1 MLFETKQIWI
11 KTRTN
16 LHVGDSGT
24 NFDIVD
30 KKVQRDSISELPI
43 INASSLKGAIKD
55 HMRTFKLEKNQ
66 KSEDLEKIEYEAFEK
81 LFGDDMQGLVR
92 FLDTYLLFLP
102 LRANN
107 KPFYHVTSKANLLSA
122 VEFFESLGVEI
133 KEESKE
139 EINKLKDNSVLNST
153 EVAYIEDTKCE
164 PLEINIERLL
174 SFIPS
179 TIRPKDIAIFSNN
192 DFIDVVKHL
201 PIIARNKIKD
211 GKSDNLW
218 YEEIVPR
225 ESIFYTAML
234 NYNNFGKSS
243 EFKYKKGFQAF
254 YKCLQNNL
262 IQVGA
267 NASIGFGL
275 CKFEVMETQ
284 NVQ

>member
-1 MLFETKQIWI
+1 MLFKTKQIFI
-11 KTRTN
+11 KTKTN

-24 NFDIVD
+24 NFDIID

-55 HMRTFKLEKNQ
+55 YARLFVTQESK
-66 KSEDLEKIEYEAFEK
+66 DLNNIDKEAFDK
-81 LFGDDMQGLVR
+81 IFGDDMQGLIR
-92 FLDTYLLFLP
+92 FLDSFLLFIP

-107 KPFYHVTSKANLLSA
+107 KPFYHVTSKESLLNT

-133 KEESKE
+133 KEESKQ
-139 EINKLKDNSVLNST
+139 EINKLKDNIVLNST

-164 PLEINIERLL
+164 PLEINIEKLL

-179 TIRPKDIAIFSNN
+179 TIRPKDIAIFKND

-201 PIIARNKIKD
+201 PIIARNKLKD

-234 NYNNFGKSS
+234 DYNNFGTSS
-243 EFKYKKGFQAF
+243 EFKYKKGFEAF
-254 YKCLQNNL
+254 YNILQKDFVQ
-262 IQVGA
+262 IGA

-275 CKFEVMETQ
+275 CKFDVVESK
-284 NVQ
+284 NV

>member
-1 MLFETKQIWI
+1 MLFDTKQIWI
-11 KTRTN
+11 KTKTN
-16 LHVGDSGT
+16 LHVGDGGT

-55 HMRTFKLEKNQ
+55 HMRFFKLEKDE
-66 KSEDLEKIEYEAFEK
+66 KSEDLDHLENDAFEK

-92 FLDTYLLFLP
+92 FLDSYLLFIP
-102 LRANN
+102 MRANN

-122 VEFFESLGVEI
+122 VEFFESLGVKIQEQTKQEI
-133 KEESKE
+133 E
-139 EINKLKDNSVLNST
+139 KLQDNTSIQ
-153 EVAYIEDTKCE
+153 EAIIEDTSCKSA
-164 PLEINIERLL
+164 NIDIDKLL
-174 SFIPS
+174 SFMPLS
-179 TIRPKDIAIFSNN
+179 MRPKDIAIFSND

-201 PIIARNKIKD
+201 PIIARNKLKE

-234 NYNNFGKSS
+234 DYNNFGKSS
-243 EFKYKKGFQAF
+243 EFKYNKGFQAF
-254 YKCLQNNL
+254 YELLQKEF

-275 CKFEVMETQ
+275 CKFEIEESK

>member
-1 MLFETKQIWI
+1 MLFKTKQIFI
-11 KTRTN
+11 KTKTN

-55 HMRTFKLEKNQ
+55 YARLFVTQESK
-66 KSEDLEKIEYEAFEK
+66 DLNNIDKEAFDK
-81 LFGDDMQGLVR
+81 IFGDDMQGLIR
-92 FLDTYLLFLP
+92 FLDSFLLFIP

-107 KPFYHVTSKANLLSA
+107 KPFYHVTSKESLLNT

-133 KEESKE
+133 KEESKQ
-139 EINKLKDNSVLNST
+139 EINKLKDNIVLNST

-164 PLEINIERLL
+164 PLEINIEKLL

-179 TIRPKDIAIFSNN
+179 TIRPKDIAIFKND

-201 PIIARNKIKD
+201 PIIARNKLKD

-234 NYNNFGKSS
+234 DYNNFGTSS
-243 EFKYKKGFQAF
+243 EFKYKKGFEAF
-254 YKCLQNNL
+254 YNILQKDFVQ
-262 IQVGA
+262 IGA

-275 CKFEVMETQ
+275 CKFDVVENK
-284 NVQ
+284 NV

>member
-1 MLFETKQIWI
+1 MLFKTKQIFI
-11 KTRTN
+11 KTKKN
-16 LHVGDSGT
+16 LHVRDSGT

-55 HMRTFKLEKNQ
+55 YARLFVTQESK
-66 KSEDLEKIEYEAFEK
+66 DLNNIDKEAFDK
-81 LFGDDMQGLVR
+81 IFGDDMQGLIR
-92 FLDTYLLFLP
+92 FLDSFLLFIP

-107 KPFYHVTSKANLLSA
+107 KPFYHVTSKESLLNT

-133 KEESKE
+133 KEESKQ
-139 EINKLKDNSVLNST
+139 EINKLKDNIVLNST

-164 PLEINIERLL
+164 PLEINIEKLL

-179 TIRPKDIAIFSNN
+179 TIRPKDIAIFKND

-201 PIIARNKIKD
+201 PIIARNKLKD

-234 NYNNFGKSS
+234 DYNNFGTSS
-243 EFKYKKGFQAF
+243 EFKYKKGFEAF
-254 YKCLQNNL
+254 YNILQKDFVQ
-262 IQVGA
+262 IGA

-275 CKFEVMETQ
+275 CKFDVVENK
-284 NVQ
+284 NV

>member
-1 MLFETKQIWI
+1 MLFQAKQIFI
-11 KTRTN
+11 KTKTN

-55 HMRTFKLEKNQ
+55 YMRLFVIQESKNLDNID
-66 KSEDLEKIEYEAFEK
+66 KEAFDK
-81 LFGDDMQGLVR
+81 IFGDDMQGLIR
-92 FLDTYLLFLP
+92 FLDSILLFIP

-107 KPFYHVTSKANLLSA
+107 KPFYYVTSKDSLINAI
-122 VEFFESLGVEI
+122 EFFESLGI
-133 KEESKE
+133 KIKDDTKQ
-139 EINKLKDNSVLNST
+139 EINKLKDNVVLNSK
-153 EVAYIEDTKCE
+153 ENAFIEDTKCE
-164 PLEINIERLL
+164 PLEIDIEKLL
-174 SFIPS
+174 SFIPLK
-179 TIRPKDIAIFSNN
+179 IRPKNIAIFKND

-201 PIIARNKIKD
+201 PIIARNKLKD

-234 NYNNFGKSS
+234 DYNNFGTSS
-243 EFKYKKGFQAF
+243 EFKYKKRFEAF
-254 YKCLQNNL
+254 YNILQKEFV
-262 IQVGA
+262 QVGA

-275 CKFEVMETQ
+275 CKFDIVENK
-284 NVQ
+284 NV